1 MVQTMSQK
9 NNSNRSADPAKAKTH
24 FGYQDVDIAEKTTRV
39 RDVFNSVAPRY
50 DLMNDLMSGGIHR
63 LWKMTLIRRINPQA
77 AMKLLDVG
85 GGTGD
90 IAFKF
95 LEKGGQDVVI
105 CDINE
110 EMLKVGRDR
119 GLDRAI
125 ITGPRWVRGN
135 AEQLPLEDSS
145 INTYVTAFCLRNVT
159 HLARAL
165 EEARRV
171 LRPGGHFLCLEFSR
185 VILPTLAK
193 LYDSYSFNVL
203 PLIGQLVANDRH
215 SYQYLAESIRRF
227 PPQEDFAVM
236 IAAAGLDQVSHQ
248 NLSGGIAAIHSAWRI

>member
-1 MVQTMSQK
+1 MSQE
-9 NNSNRSADPAKAKTH
+9 NNSTQTH
-24 FGYQDVDIAEKTTRV
+24 FGF
-39 RDVFNSVAPRY
+39 RDVNITEKSSMVRGVFDSVAPRY

-63 LWKMTLIRRINPQA
+63 WWKNILIKRINPGP

-95 LEKGGQDVVI
+95 LEKGGQDVII

-119 GLDRAI
+119 ALDRAI
-125 ITGPRWVRGN
+125 IEGPRWVRGN
-135 AEQLPLEDSS
+135 AEQLPLKDSS
-145 INTYVTAFCLRNVT
+145 IDTYVTAFCLRNVT
-159 HLARAL
+159 HLAEAL
-165 EEARRV
+165 KEARRV

-185 VILPTLAK
+185 VILPSLAK

-203 PLIGQLVANDRH
+203 PLIGQLVANDRD

-227 PPQEDFAVM
+227 PPQEDFAAM
-236 IAAAGLDQVSHQ
+236 IAEAGLDQVSHQ